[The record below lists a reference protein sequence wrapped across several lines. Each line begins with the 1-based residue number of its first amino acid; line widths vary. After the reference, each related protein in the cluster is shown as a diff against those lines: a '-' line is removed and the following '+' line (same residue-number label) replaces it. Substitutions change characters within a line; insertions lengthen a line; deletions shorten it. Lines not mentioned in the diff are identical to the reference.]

1 MYWANFLHIYQP
13 PTQKE
18 IWVRRITKESYRK
31 LFSGFLNIPN
41 CRLTLNINSVL
52 CELLE
57 KWGGEDV
64 IRDIKEL
71 VKRGNIELTG
81 SAKYHAFLPLMPEEE
96 IERQIRLN
104 EEGLDKYFGKY
115 WKKNGFFSPE
125 MAYSDKVAQI
135 AKKMGYKWI
144 VIDEMSFP
152 ASSAGGPFEKKYQPD
167 RIYEIDGLDDFGVF
181 FRERNLSFI
190 VLSAQIGTMPAIIRY
205 LGDRL
210 NKNEYALTAMD
221 GETFGHHRPGME
233 QFLFDLLSDDL
244 FGKTQSHP
252 EHSRTDEKINTV
264 QISDL
269 YNTFKDREKIK
280 PKPSTWAATMDDIKR
295 GEPYARWKRQDNEIQ
310 NNQWGLT
317 NLAIDVSSREPENES
332 IRSMLDQ
339 AVHSD
344 QYWWASARPWWS
356 LEMIERGAYDLK
368 QVVLDSPKS
377 SQEEKQKAEALY
389 KNIVYTG
396 FKWQREGKVDEI
408 ARQEDEDV
416 LGRLHQK
423 GKLFITKEEYG
434 QMIEVLKQQVGSA
447 AQDGDYHRAAMLK
460 DRILELTEEMGK
472 AVS

>member
-71 VKRGNIELTG
+71 VKRGSIELTG
-81 SAKYHAFLPLMPEEE
+81 SAKYHAFLPLLPEEE

-104 EEGLDKYFGKY
+104 EEGLDKYFGEY
-115 WKKNGFFSPE
+115 WQKNGFFSPE
-125 MAYSDKVAQI
+125 MAYSDKVAQV

-152 ASSAGGPFEKKYQPD
+152 ASRAGRPSEKKYQPD

-190 VLSAQIGTMPAIIRY
+190 VLSAQIGTMPSIIRY

-233 QFLFDLLSDDL
+233 QFLFDLLAN
-244 FGKTQSHP
+244 
-252 EHSRTDEKINTV
+252 EHINTV
-264 QISDL
+264 AISDL
-269 YNTFKDREKIK
+269 FELFSGREVIK
-280 PKPSTWAATMDDIKR
+280 PRFSTWAATADDIKR

-356 LEMIERGAYDLK
+356 LEMIERGAHDLK
-368 QVVLDSPKS
+368 QVVLDSSKS
-377 SQEEKQKAEALY
+377 SQEEKQKAEELY
-389 KNIVYTG
+389 KNIIYTG

-434 QMIEVLKQQVGSA
+434 QMIEILKQQVGSA

-460 DRILELTEEMGK
+460 DRILELNEEMEK
-472 AVS
+472 AQN

>member
-64 IRDIKEL
+64 IQDIKEL
-71 VKRGNIELTG
+71 VKRGNIERPG

-104 EEGLDKYFGKY
+104 EVGLDKYFGDY
-115 WKKNGFFSPE
+115 WQKKGFFSPE
-125 MAYSDKVAQI
+125 MAYSDKVARV
-135 AKKMGYKWI
+135 AKKIGYKWM
-144 VIDEMSFP
+144 VIDELSFP
-152 ASSAGGPFEKKYQPD
+152 TLPVCPAGGLSEKKYQPD
-167 RIYEIDGLDDFGVF
+167 RVYEIDNLNDFGVF

-190 VLSAQIGTMPAIIRY
+190 VLSAQIGTVPAIIRY

-233 QFLFDLLSDDL
+233 QFLFDLFSDN
-244 FGKTQSHP
+244 
-252 EHSRTDEKINTV
+252 KINKV

-269 YNTFKDREKIK
+269 YNIFKEREKVK
-280 PKPSTWAATMDDIKR
+280 PNPSTWAVTEEDIKR
-295 GEPYARWKRQDNEIQ
+295 GEPYARWNRQDNEIQ
-310 NNQWGLT
+310 NNQWELT
-317 NLAIDVSSREPENES
+317 NLAIDIVGRTSENES

-356 LEMIERGAYDLK
+356 LEMIERGAHDLK
-368 QVVLDSPKS
+368 QVVLDSPRS
-377 SQEEKQKAEALY
+377 SQEEKQRAEELY
-389 KNIVYTG
+389 KIIIYTG
-396 FKWQREGKVDEI
+396 FEWQRQGKVDEI

-416 LGRLHQK
+416 LGRLQGK
-423 GKLFITKEEYG
+423 SKLFITKGEYG
-434 QMIEVLKQQVGSA
+434 QMIQTLKQQIKSSA
-447 AQDGDYHRAAMLK
+447 NDEDYHRAAMLK
-460 DRILELTEEMGK
+460 DRIQELTEEMEK
-472 AVS
+472 ARS

>member
-64 IRDIKEL
+64 IRDIKGL

-81 SAKYHAFLPLMPEEE
+81 SAKYHAFLPLIPEEE

-104 EEGLDKYFGKY
+104 EEGLDRYFGGY
-115 WKKNGFFSPE
+115 WKKKGFFSPE
-125 MAYSDKVAQI
+125 MAYSDKVAQTV
-135 AKKMGYKWI
+135 KKMGYKWM

-152 ASSAGGPFEKKYQPD
+152 ASPARFAGALARRAGRPSEKKYQPD
-167 RIYEIDGLDDFGVF
+167 RIYEIDGLDDFCVF

-190 VLSAQIGTMPAIIRY
+190 VLSAQIGTMPAIVRY

-233 QFLFDLLSDDL
+233 QFLFDLLSD
-244 FGKTQSHP
+244 
-252 EHSRTDEKINTV
+252 EKINTV

-269 YNTFKDREKIK
+269 YKTFKDREKIK
-280 PKPSTWAATMDDIKR
+280 PKPSTWAATADDIKR

-310 NNQWGLT
+310 KNQWGLT
-317 NLAIDVSSREPENES
+317 NLAIEVASREPENES

-356 LEMIERGAYDLK
+356 LEMIERGVHDLK

-377 SQEEKQKAEALY
+377 SQEEKQKAEELY

-434 QMIEVLKQQVGSA
+434 KMIEILEQQVKSA
-447 AQDGDYHRAAMLK
+447 AKDEDYHRAAMLK
-460 DRILELTEEMGK
+460 DRILELTEEMGR

>member
-18 IWVRRITKESYRK
+18 IWVERITKESYRK
-31 LFSGFLNIPN
+31 LFSGFLNIPK

-64 IRDIKEL
+64 IRDIREL
-71 VKRGNIELTG
+71 LKRGKLELTG

-96 IERQIRLN
+96 IKRQIRLD
-104 EEGLDKYFGKY
+104 EEGLNKYFDGY
-115 WKKNGFFSPE
+115 WQKKGFFSPE
-125 MAYSDKVAQI
+125 MAYSDKVAKV
-135 AKKMGYKWI
+135 AKEMGYKWI
-144 VIDEMSFP
+144 IIDEMGFP
-152 ASSAGGPFEKKYQPD
+152 KDQKYIPD
-167 RIYEIDGLDDFGVF
+167 RIYQIQGIDDFGVF

-210 NKNEYALTAMD
+210 DNNEHAITAMD

-233 QFLFDLLSDDL
+233 QFLFDLLSHNQIKTVAVNDL
-244 FGKTQSHP
+244 LELFPQ
-252 EHSRTDEKINTV
+252 
-264 QISDL
+264 
-269 YNTFKDREKIK
+269 REMTE
-280 PKPSTWAATMDDIKR
+280 PRPSTWAVTEEDMER
-295 GEPYARWKRQDNEIQ
+295 GEPYARWHRKDNEIQ
-310 NNQWGLT
+310 QLQWDLT
-317 NLAIDVSSREPENES
+317 NLAISVVERTPEDEN
-332 IRSMLDQ
+332 IRLMLDR

-356 LEMIERGAYDLK
+356 LEMIERGAFELR
-368 QVVLDSPKS
+368 QIILNSAKS
-377 SQEEKQKAEALY
+377 SNEEKLKAEELY
-389 KNIVYTG
+389 KNIIYTG
-396 FKWQREGKVDEI
+396 FGWQRIGKVDEI

-434 QMIEVLKQQVGSA
+434 QMIKTLEDQVRLSA
-447 AQDGDYHRAAMLK
+447 KDEDYHRAAMLK
-460 DRILELTEEMGK
+460 DRIQELSEEMTK
-472 AVS
+472 AKK